1 MDKLIIGIDPD
12 SVKNGIALYENGKLG
27 ALHSFTTIQLYLFC
41 EEFKGDIDSVHLEN
55 VKGISAAFTG
65 RDKRANLAV
74 KMKMA
79 QHIGMCKQ
87 AQSEIERICEHF
99 KIKVVLH
106 KVSSNW
112 KNQAGKADFER
123 YTGWAGR
130 SNEDTRSAAFFGFL
144 GAK

>member
-27 ALHSFTTIQLYLFC
+27 ALHSFTTIQFYLFC

-55 VKGISAAFTG
+55 VNGNSCSSFGWKSLPNAM
-65 RDKRANLAV
+65 V
-74 KMKMA
+74 KAKYSESVGKCKHA
-79 QHIGMCKQ
+79 QQ
-87 AQSEIERICEHF
+87 EIERICEHF
-99 KIKVVLH
+99 KIKIVLH
-106 KVSSNW
+106 KVSSKW
-112 KNQAGKADFER
+112 KNKAGKAEFER

-130 SNEDTRSAAFFGFL
+130 SNEDTRSAAYFGFL